1 MENKHIVWFLGSNS
15 EHGFHSL
22 YDGFCSSA
30 GDFLRVIKAGPGTG
44 KSSFMRTIGRAAEE
58 AGHAVEYIVC
68 SGDPDSLDGIYIPDL
83 HIGYADGTA
92 PHILDPEVFGAD
104 GDYLNIGEH
113 CATGGAYARGEELR
127 SLTDGYRA
135 FYRRAYELLAAAA
148 KVSPSLTLAYA
159 SEEARA
165 SVRARASGV
174 AVRELPR
181 SRPAAGG
188 GVTRRFLGGLTCR
201 GRVLLGDTL
210 EQLCPK
216 LFLLDNRLGLGF
228 EFTAEIA
235 RQAEDRHIRA
245 VLCPH
250 WLNPERLEAVL
261 CPELGVGWAVI
272 DPLARYP
279 AQHRCLHLDRM
290 AGTEWLNSV
299 RAQLREDERL
309 EERLLNRAGQCLA
322 GAKAEHD
329 RLEAVYHPFVDFDSL
344 TRAAKTE
351 IRRIGL

>member
-113 CATGGAYARGEELR
+113 CATGGAYSHGEELR

-135 FYRRAYELLAAAA
+135 FYSRAYELLAAAA

-159 SEEARA
+159 S
-165 SVRARASGV
+165 
-174 AVRELPR
+174 
-181 SRPAAGG
+181 
-188 GVTRRFLGGLTCR
+188 
-201 GRVLLGDTL
+201 
-210 EQLCPK
+210 
-216 LFLLDNRLGLGF
+216 
-228 EFTAEIA
+228 
-235 RQAEDRHIRA
+235 
-245 VLCPH
+245 
-250 WLNPERLEAVL
+250 
-261 CPELGVGWAVI
+261 
-272 DPLARYP
+272 
-279 AQHRCLHLDRM
+279 
-290 AGTEWLNSV
+290 
-299 RAQLREDERL
+299 
-309 EERLLNRAGQCLA
+309 
-322 GAKAEHD
+322 
-329 RLEAVYHPFVDFDSL
+329 
-344 TRAAKTE
+344 
-351 IRRIGL
+351 